1 MMDDIVRIALF
12 VSRNKDNKEI
22 PDFKERRETFI
33 IDTHGPRHDLDI
45 EINRMHK
52 KFGEFVSKG
61 VSGETCRLYLSVND
75 RDREKIK
82 KNFVIELLKND
93 DYNLSNIKD
102 ILVSVAMKKENA
114 VTKYWLIDYDR
125 EDTEEEV
132 REFIED
138 MKKLTNYKENPFDIL
153 NINPTVHG
161 WHIIVSHGFDTR
173 ELLKKYGDFV
183 SIQKDAMW
191 LVSRGARN

>member
-1 MMDDIVRIALF
+1 MDDIVRIALF

-22 PDFKERRETFI
+22 PDFKERREAFI

-61 VSGETCRLYLSVND
+61 IPGETCRLYLSVND
-75 RDREKIK
+75 RNREKIK

-138 MKKLTNYKENPFDIL
+138 MKELTNYKENPFNIL

-173 ELLKKYGDFV
+173 ALLKKYGDFV

>member
-22 PDFKERRETFI
+22 PDFKERREAFI

-61 VSGETCRLYLSVND
+61 VPGETCRLYLSVND

>member
-1 MMDDIVRIALF
+1 MDDIVRIALF

-22 PDFKERRETFI
+22 TDFKERREAFI

-52 KFGEFVSKG
+52 KFNEFVSRG
-61 VSGETCRLYLSVND
+61 VPGETCRLYLSVND
-75 RDREKIK
+75 RNREKIK
-82 KNFVIELLKND
+82 KNFIIELLKND

-125 EDTEEEV
+125 EDSEEKV

-138 MKKLTNYKENPFDIL
+138 MKELTNYKEYPFDIL
-153 NINPTVHG
+153 NVIPTVHG
-161 WHIIVSHGFDTR
+161 WHIIISHGFDTR
-173 ELLKKYGDFV
+173 EL
-183 SIQKDAMW
+183 
-191 LVSRGARN
+191 

>member
-1 MMDDIVRIALF
+1 MDDIVRIALF

-22 PDFKERRETFI
+22 SGFKERREAFI
-33 IDTHGPRHDLDI
+33 IDTHGLRHDLDI

-52 KFGEFVSKG
+52 KFNEFVSRG
-61 VSGETCRLYLSVND
+61 VPGETCRLYLSVND
-75 RDREKIK
+75 RNREKIK
-82 KNFVIELLKND
+82 KNFIIELLKND

-125 EDTEEEV
+125 EDNEEKV

-138 MKKLTNYKENPFDIL
+138 MKELTNYKEHPFDIL
-153 NINPTVHG
+153 NVITTVHG
-161 WHIIVSHGFDTR
+161 WHIIISHGFDTR

>member
-1 MMDDIVRIALF
+1 MDDIVRIALF

-22 PDFKERRETFI
+22 PDFKERREAFI
-33 IDTHGPRHDLDI
+33 IDTYGPRHDLDI

-52 KFGEFVSKG
+52 KFNEFVSRG
-61 VSGETCRLYLSVND
+61 VLGETCRLYLSVNN
-75 RDREKIK
+75 RNREKIK
-82 KNFVIELLKND
+82 KNFIIELLKND

-125 EDTEEEV
+125 EDSEEKV

-138 MKKLTNYKENPFDIL
+138 MKELTNYKEYPFDIL
-153 NINPTVHG
+153 NIIPTVHG
-161 WHIIVSHGFDTR
+161 WHIIISHGFDTR

-183 SIQKDAMW
+183 SIQKDAML